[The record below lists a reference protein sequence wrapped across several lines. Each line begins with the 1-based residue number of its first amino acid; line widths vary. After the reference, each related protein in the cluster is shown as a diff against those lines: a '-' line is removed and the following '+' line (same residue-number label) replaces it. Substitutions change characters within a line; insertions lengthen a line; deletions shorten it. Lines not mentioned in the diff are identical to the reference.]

1 MPDDPTAR
9 IAGSGSYLPPTILDN
24 RALFELESIRENFDV
39 ERARVSL
46 RKLEDPD
53 SLSPQEV
60 FDHWSV
66 QVTGI
71 RERRVLDEESGL
83 TTEDMCVEAGRR
95 ALEMAGMEASELDAL
110 LVASL
115 TGADVVPNAACT
127 VAAGLGV
134 PRLGGFTLNAAC
146 AGFVYAL
153 AASWAMIRSGL
164 ARNVLAIS
172 GDALSRVT
180 DYSDPKTAVL
190 FGDGAGA
197 AVLSPAA
204 DGEGILGPPYITGE
218 YDREPLY
225 LIGQGWEPVDEPF
238 PKLHMAGGPQI
249 LKNAILSMASVAERA
264 LEATDRGWDEVD
276 FVVPHQANYRITRG
290 LEKQLRLPKG
300 KVVHTIERYGN
311 LSASTVAV
319 TLDEVLRG
327 KHGPVPDPALIVL
340 TAVGGGYTSAGAVFE
355 WKGGA
360 AVTERIVGR

>member
-1 MPDDPTAR
+1 MPAEPTAR
-9 IAGSGSYLPPTILDN
+9 IAGSGSYLPPTVLDN
-24 RALFELESIRENFDV
+24 RALFQMESIRDNFDV
-39 ERARVSL
+39 ERARASL

-53 SLSPQEV
+53 SLSPAEV
-60 FDHWSV
+60 FDRWSV

-71 RERRVLDEESGL
+71 RERRVLDGGSDA

-95 ALEMAGMEASELDAL
+95 ALAAAGMEASELDAL

-115 TGADVVPNAACT
+115 TGSDVVPNTACT

-134 PRLGGFTLNAAC
+134 PHLGGFTLNAAC
-146 AGFVYAL
+146 AGFVYAV
-153 AASWAMIRSGL
+153 ATGWSMIRSGL

-197 AVLSPAA
+197 VVLTPSA

-225 LIGQGWEPVDEPF
+225 LIGQGWETVDEPC

-249 LKNAILSMASVAERA
+249 LKNAILSMANVAERA
-264 LEATDRGWDEVD
+264 LEATGRRWDEVD

-290 LEKQLRLPKG
+290 LEKQLPLSDG

-327 KHGPVPDPALIVL
+327 KHGPVPDRAVIVL

-355 WKGGA
+355 WRGGA
-360 AVTERIVGR
+360 IGA